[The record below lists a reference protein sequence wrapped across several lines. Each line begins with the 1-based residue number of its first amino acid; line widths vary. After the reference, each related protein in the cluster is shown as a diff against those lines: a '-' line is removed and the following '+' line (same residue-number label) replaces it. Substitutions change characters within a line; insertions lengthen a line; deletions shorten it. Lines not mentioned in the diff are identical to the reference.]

1 MKRKNFTIQVIS
13 LKNPCSACLI
23 VGGAVNEMLDKLKKD
38 HENIKVERLVLEDLR
53 QVHSV
58 KGLEVEKFPAVIING
73 EQITAGSI
81 PSKKYLLSMLA
92 EK

>member
-1 MKRKNFTIQVIS
+1 MKGKNFTIQVIS